1 MKKLLMLALL
11 AAVACVVP
19 RGPAR
24 AWEYQGHELVGA
36 IADAL
41 LANTASG
48 QQMKQVLGAY
58 TLNKAAMWADCVR
71 AVHRDGNRFEY
82 RRRDAECA
90 PFETADERA
99 RMEDYARR
107 NWDNCDGGQGGCHT
121 TYHYADVARF
131 QDHYSERF
139 VGTFRTDIVQTL
151 GYAIQVLQTGQ
162 PVRQPVNIKDAKEA
176 LLIIAH
182 LMGDMHQPL
191 HVGALY
197 LRRDGVEMNPDQPPG
212 QNHVVIERDNA
223 TRGGNSIAVPGGPLH
238 HVWDAL
244 PEAWGVRATPEFVA
258 AARAMPLTRAQID
271 MQPRLWASE
280 TIRQSKVA
288 LEGLTIQPYNEHDK
302 KWPASFRD
310 PDGYRRM
317 REAMQREQVV
327 KAGRRLA
334 ELLDDIWRR

>member
-1 MKKLLMLALL
+1 MRKLWLLALL
-11 AAVACVVP
+11 VVACVVP

-41 LANTASG
+41 LANSAAG
-48 QQMKQVLGAY
+48 RQMKQILGAY

-71 AVHRDGNRFEY
+71 AVRRDGTRFEY
-82 RRRDAECA
+82 RHRDEQCA
-90 PFETADERA
+90 PFESVEERA

-107 NWDNCDGGQGGCHT
+107 NWDNCDGGAGGCHT
-121 TYHYADVARF
+121 TYHYADVAR
-131 QDHYSERF
+131 QHDHYSERF

-151 GYAIQVLQTGQ
+151 GQAIRVLQTGQ
-162 PVRQPVNIKDAKEA
+162 PVRAPVDIRDAKEA

-182 LMGDMHQPL
+182 LAGDMHQPL

-197 LRRDGVEMNPDQPPG
+197 LRRDGTEMNPDQPPG
-212 QNHVVIERDNA
+212 QNHAVIERDNA
-223 TRGGNSIAVPGGPLH
+223 TRGGNEIIVPGGTLH

-244 PEAWGVRATPEFVA
+244 PEAWGVRATPALLA
-258 AARAMPLTRAQID
+258 AARAVTETRAQLD

-280 TIRQSKVA
+280 TIRQSRIA
-288 LEGLTIQPYNEHDK
+288 LDGLAIQPRSETDR
-302 KWPASFRD
+302 KWPATSRD

-317 REAMQREQVV
+317 RESMQREQVV
-327 KAGRRLA
+327 KAGLRLA
-334 ELLDDIWRR
+334 ELLNDIWSR